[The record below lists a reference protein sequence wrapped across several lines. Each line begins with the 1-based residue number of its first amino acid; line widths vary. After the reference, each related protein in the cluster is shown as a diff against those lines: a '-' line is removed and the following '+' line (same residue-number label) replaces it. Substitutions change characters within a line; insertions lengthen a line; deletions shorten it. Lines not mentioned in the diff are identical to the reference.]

1 MNENEFMRR
10 REEAVEQMREMNSRA
25 APAGAG
31 QSMPPVPPFVK
42 VQGNRQNRYNNPQP
56 SRQQA
61 ARQQNGGQPVQLPVG
76 SAAPQINPPQQ
87 AQLNETKNGGLLS
100 GLNLPFLD
108 MLTNDGDASLIIGL
122 LLILMSEKADKK
134 LLFALVYILL

>member
-1 MNENEFMRR
+1 MNDNEFMRR

-25 APAGAG
+25 APSGAG

-42 VQGNRQNRYNNPQP
+42 VQGNRQNRSNSSQP

-61 ARQQNGGQPVQLPVG
+61 TRQPSQQRSENTAMPT
-76 SAAPQINPPQQ
+76 SPPRT
-87 AQLNETKNGGLLS
+87 EPMSRPKNSGLLGGLD
-100 GLNLPFLD
+100 LPFLD
-108 MLTNDGDASLIIGL
+108 MLTKEGDVSLIIGL

-134 LLFALVYILL
+134 LLFALVYILM

>member
-1 MNENEFMRR
+1 MNDNEFMRR

-25 APAGAG
+25 TPTGAG

-42 VQGNRQNRYNNPQP
+42 VQGGRQNRSNSSQP

-61 ARQQNGGQPVQLPVG
+61 KRQPAQEQSQNTPVP
-76 SAAPQINPPQQ
+76 SAEPRNK
-87 AQLNETKNGGLLS
+87 TKNNGLLGGLD
-100 GLNLPFLD
+100 LPFLD
-108 MLTNDGDASLIIGL
+108 MLTKEGDVSLIIGL

-134 LLFALVYILL
+134 LLFALVYILM